1 MVRGLRQPQTETILA
16 KYLCRGILFRG
27 RFCDH
32 YAPLH
37 VGMGDKLM
45 RTVLAFTV
53 LICTLQLVPRSFA
66 QASQAPESESAI
78 CAFEDGKQLTAHYN
92 PITIA
97 KNEGPAN
104 GKVLM
109 PGGSAMTFFTET
121 DLGFGDVY
129 IPTGGYTMYVIPGKK
144 EWTLIVSK
152 NTSVDAKYDEKMD
165 LARAS
170 MAIGQ
175 LNSPA
180 EKLAVY
186 FGHTGPKKCEINI
199 DFGKTRG
206 WVEFREK

>member
-1 MVRGLRQPQTETILA
+1 MRSILA
-16 KYLCRGILFRG
+16 FPVLFW
-27 RFCDH
+27 
-32 YAPLH
+32 
-37 VGMGDKLM
+37 
-45 RTVLAFTV
+45 VLL
-53 LICTLQLVPRSFA
+53 LISPGFA
-66 QASQAPESESAI
+66 QQSSGPAAESAV

-92 PITIA
+92 PVA
-97 KNEGPAN
+97 AGKSDGPPV

-109 PGGSAMTFFTET
+109 PGGAAMTFFTET
-121 DLGFGDVY
+121 DLGFGDVH

-180 EKLAVY
+180 DKLAVY

-199 DFGKTRG
+199 DLGKTRG

>member
-1 MVRGLRQPQTETILA
+1 
-16 KYLCRGILFRG
+16 
-27 RFCDH
+27 
-32 YAPLH
+32 
-37 VGMGDKLM
+37 M
-45 RTVLAFTV
+45 RSVLASAV
-53 LICTLQLVPRSFA
+53 LICTLQVVPHTFA
-66 QASQAPESESAI
+66 QGPQAPEPESAI

-92 PITIA
+92 PITTG
-97 KNEGPAN
+97 KNESPPN
-104 GKVLM
+104 GKVLI

-152 NTSVDAKYDEKMD
+152 NTTVDAKYDEKMD
-165 LARAS
+165 LARAT

-180 EKLAVY
+180 DKLAVY